1 MRAVRRF
8 GASVAD
14 RLAVRD
20 VRSGDLEACARLLA
34 GRIQRDRQLTSLLPV
49 AFEDEARCVEVLGT
63 LLAEPLADGAVAE
76 ADGAIVAFAFGQRAL
91 HAADHWLAQ
100 YFPPRVVSIPFHGHA
115 ASESVDTAAAYRALY
130 GHLSDGWVAGG
141 FFNHRAEFLAADAEQ
156 RELWFRLGFGAITTY
171 AGRDTAPSDAPRG
184 PIPAGALGTGIEI
197 RRATSEDHA
206 EVDRLESV
214 NGRFHSVGPVFW
226 PYLWDDVRESA
237 SGLSKYAL
245 ERDRHG
251 IFLATRSTDAG
262 SETLGMQMLFSGMA
276 FGPVSATPERTAYL
290 FHGIVDPDLRGGGVG
305 SALFDRSLDWARE
318 SGHEY
323 VTLHYASMNPLGGP
337 FWESRGF
344 DAITYSAERRID
356 ERVAWARPRG

>member
-1 MRAVRRF
+1 
-8 GASVAD
+8 VAD
-14 RLAVRD
+14 RVSVRD
-20 VRSGDLEACARLLA
+20 VASSDLEVCARLLA
-34 GRIQRDRQLTSLLPV
+34 ARHQRDRQRTSLLPD
-49 AFEDEARCVEVLGT
+49 AFEDEARCLELLGT
-63 LLAEPLADGAVAE
+63 LLAEPLANGAVAE
-76 ADGAIVAFAFGQRAL
+76 VHGEVVAFAFGQRAL

-100 YFPPRVVSIPFHGHA
+100 YFPPRSIGIPFHGHA
-115 ASESVDTAAAYRALY
+115 ASDSIETATAYRALY
-130 GHLSDGWVAGG
+130 GYLSDDWVAGG
-141 FFNHRAEFLAADAEQ
+141 FFNHRVDFLAGDDEQ

-171 AGRDTAPSDAPRG
+171 AGRDVS
-184 PIPAGALGTGIEI
+184 PIESGALAAGIEI
-197 RRATSEDHA
+197 RRATPEDHA

-214 NGRFHSVGPVFW
+214 NGRFHNAGPVFW

-251 IFLATRSTDAG
+251 IFLATRTSAAG
-262 SETLGMQMLFSGMA
+262 RPETLGMQMLFSGMA
-276 FGPVSATPERTAYL
+276 FGSAVATPERAAYL

-305 SALFDRSLDWARE
+305 SALLEHSLDWARD

-356 ERVAWARPRG
+356 ERVAWARPQD